1 MHTKFHTRVLGK
13 ATYTR
18 FSLLMFTIIIIIII
32 IITTGLYREK
42 SKYINKM

>member
-32 IITTGLYREK
+32 ITTGLYREK

>member
-1 MHTKFHTRVLGK
+1 MHRKFHTCVLGS

-18 FSLLMFTIIIIIII
+18 FSLLMFTIII
-32 IITTGLYREK
+32 TTGLYMEK